1 VNIKEISRLIE
12 DAEKRLKQIEVE
24 RNKVVSEL
32 NELRQNQKTLLKVR
46 ESESLF
52 IQDSVSKKSPA
63 DEKISLFCSLFKGR
77 EDVFARR
84 WESSR
89 SGKVGYQP
97 ACRNEW
103 INGICR
109 KPEIKCGSCGARD
122 FIPLD
127 EYVIRNHL
135 KGFNPDDARA
145 SVSRRE
151 FVVGLYPLRLDNTCY
166 FLAADF
172 DKDTWREDVSGFV
185 ASCKEHSISVAVE
198 RSRSG
203 KGGHAWI
210 FFSEPIPAVMVR
222 RLGSFLLTET
232 LDKRPEV
239 GFDSY
244 DRLFPSQDFMP
255 EGGFGSLI
263 ALPLQA
269 RPREKGNTVFL
280 DENFVPYSDQWKFLS
295 TICRMSREKIE
306 KVVEKASR
314 EGKIIGAR
322 IPVVEEGDSKP
333 WKMSSYR
340 SSKEIPITGPIPKK
354 LNLILGNLIYIEKE
368 DLSPSFRN
376 RLIHLAAFQN
386 PEFYKAQAMRLS
398 T

>member
-1 VNIKEISRLIE
+1 VNIKKISRLIE
-12 DAEKRLKQIEVE
+12 DAEKRLKLIEAE
-24 RNKVVSEL
+24 RTKIVSEL
-32 NELRQNQKTLLKVR
+32 NELRQKQKTLLQV
-46 ESESLF
+46 SESKSLF
-52 IQDSVSKKSPA
+52 LQATVSKKSPA
-63 DEKISLFCSLFKGR
+63 DEKISLFYSLFKGR

-109 KPEIKCGSCGARD
+109 KPEIKCGACAARD

-127 EYVIRNHL
+127 ECVIKNHL
-135 KGFNPDDARA
+135 KGFDPDDSRA

-151 FVVGLYPLRLDNTCY
+151 FVIGLYPLMPDDTCY

-172 DKDTWREDVSGFV
+172 DKDTWKDDVSIFV
-185 ASCKEHSISVAVE
+185 ESCKEHSISVAVE

-203 KGGHAWI
+203 KGAHAWI
-210 FFSEPIPAVMVR
+210 FFFEPIPALLVR

-244 DRLFPSQDFMP
+244 DRLFPSQDFIP

-269 RPREKGNTVFL
+269 KPRKKGNT
-280 DENFVPYSDQWKFLS
+280 
-295 TICRMSREKIE
+295 
-306 KVVEKASR
+306 
-314 EGKIIGAR
+314 
-322 IPVVEEGDSKP
+322 
-333 WKMSSYR
+333 
-340 SSKEIPITGPIPKK
+340 
-354 LNLILGNLIYIEKE
+354 
-368 DLSPSFRN
+368 SF
-376 RLIHLAAFQN
+376 FG
-386 PEFYKAQAMRLS
+386 
-398 T
+398 